1 MQEMI
6 FFALLFLSVVVWPIW
21 LLRRM
26 RKVRAMTSGLD
37 RDVTERREAMPWQPY
52 VDEVKGDD
60 GLIYARPMDTDP
72 DQISA
77 ERSAAEMPDINKT
90 LQGKR

>member
-1 MQEMI
+1 MQELL

-21 LLRRM
+21 LFRRM
-26 RKVRAMTSGLD
+26 RKVREMTSGPD
-37 RDVTERREAMPWQPY
+37 RDVAERRQAMPWQPY
-52 VDEVKGDD
+52 TDEIKGED
-60 GLIYARPMDTDP
+60 GLTYARPMDTDP

-77 ERSAAEMPDINKT
+77 ERSTAEMPDINKT